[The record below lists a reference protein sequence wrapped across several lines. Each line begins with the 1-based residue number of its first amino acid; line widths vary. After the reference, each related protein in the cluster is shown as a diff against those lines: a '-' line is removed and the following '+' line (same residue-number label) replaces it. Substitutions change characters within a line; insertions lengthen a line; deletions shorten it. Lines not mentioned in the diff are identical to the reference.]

1 MEAIL
6 PALVTMGILQFIAAV
21 AWAVRI
27 QQRMAA
33 IEQNHI
39 AMERAQAANARELHE
54 IKDATRRIEI
64 VIAENHARTDEQ
76 IKSLFERTKKP

>member
-1 MEAIL
+1 MEALL
-6 PALVTMGILQFIAAV
+6 PAIITMGLLQFIGAV
-21 AWAVRI
+21 GWAIRI

-33 IEQNHI
+33 IEQNHL
-39 AMERAQAANARELHE
+39 AMEKAQAANARELHE